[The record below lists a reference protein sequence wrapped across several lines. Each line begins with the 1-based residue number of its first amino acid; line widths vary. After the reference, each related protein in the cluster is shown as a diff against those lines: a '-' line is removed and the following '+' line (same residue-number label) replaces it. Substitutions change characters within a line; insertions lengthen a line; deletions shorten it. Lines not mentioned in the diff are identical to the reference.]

1 MNEDKQKQAINAYAK
16 FLQTKGVASEALEL
30 RTDFVRKFSVLLEG
44 KDDRVDY
51 GKALQAMIKIEE
63 NIDRQKQLNFAREFY
78 PFWVGDIKSIARIS
92 ETYGFDL
99 DSENFKALP
108 ASLEWPAIDA
118 LSAETLDEQ
127 ENKLIRDYSLDL
139 QQQNLVEEAIQAKVK
154 LAKIVLLRLRDIPI
168 QNNVAYRMAVDVTLP
183 LFNLDDL
190 KQRFLEA
197 VREFFYIWIEK
208 ADPKY
213 LAEHKAV

>member
-1 MNEDKQKQAINAYAK
+1 MDQQRQEQAINAYAK
-16 FLQTKGVASEALEL
+16 FLQKKGVGQDALDMRAE
-30 RTDFVRKFSVLLEG
+30 FVRKFIVLLDG
-44 KDDRVDY
+44 KDNRADY
-51 GKALQAMIKIEE
+51 GTALQAMIKVEDS
-63 NIDRQKQLNFAREFY
+63 IDRQKQLNFAREFY
-78 PFWVGDIKSIARIS
+78 PFWAGDIKSIARIS

-99 DSENFKALP
+99 SSAKFKALP

-118 LSAETLDEQ
+118 LSAEALDEQ
-127 ENKLIRDYSLDL
+127 ESKLIRDYSLDL
-139 QQQNLVEEAIQAKVK
+139 QQQNLKQDAIQAKVK

-168 QNNVAYRMAVDVTLP
+168 KNNAAYRMAIDVTLP
-183 LFNLDDL
+183 LFNLEEL

-213 LAEHKAV
+213 LAEHKTA